1 MALSPEEKAVIK
13 EALQVYIQIGAR
25 QMPKP
30 QLKQLFQIVEGIAKK
45 IDAMGQENKK
55 GNKPAGITDEWYNK
69 VCKSCDKLS
78 SDGCTERVTQKF
90 PGKCDP
96 ILHFERKKQ
105 KS

>member
-13 EALQVYIQIGAR
+13 EALQVYLQIGAR
-25 QMPKP
+25 QMPKQ
-30 QLKQLFQIVEGIAKK
+30 QLQQLFQIAESIVKK
-45 IDAMGQENKK
+45 IDTIGSENRK
-55 GNKPAGITDEWYNK
+55 GNKPPGITDEWYNK

-78 SDGCTERVTQKF
+78 STGCTERVTEKF

-96 ILHFERKKQ
+96 ILHYERKKQ